1 MESKASFA
9 ALRHTSLHKKT
20 KPYRTWFY
28 LFRSACGL
36 AFDHQVEPEGLAYT
50 DYLLTREWN
59 QKPASLRS
67 GILRCIKKPSLI
79 GLGFFISL
87 SLRPGF

>member
-1 MESKASFA
+1 LIE
-9 ALRHTSLHKKT
+9 
-20 KPYRTWFY
+20 
-28 LFRSACGL
+28 LFRVPTADVVPPSLWNTTKRKSYPIRIAFSASV
-36 AFDHQVEPEGLAYT
+36 VEPEGLAYA
-50 DYLLTREWN
+50 DHLLTLEGN